1 MEENGVAAGVDAWVA
16 AEVDEWAVAEPTA
29 AGVPLKQKY
38 NNVTM
43 LVNPSLF
50 AREYFSSCFN
60 STRRSRQGHSKHFS
74 GFI

>member
-38 NNVTM
+38 NNIM
-43 LVNPSLF
+43 
-50 AREYFSSCFN
+50 
-60 STRRSRQGHSKHFS
+60 
-74 GFI
+74 